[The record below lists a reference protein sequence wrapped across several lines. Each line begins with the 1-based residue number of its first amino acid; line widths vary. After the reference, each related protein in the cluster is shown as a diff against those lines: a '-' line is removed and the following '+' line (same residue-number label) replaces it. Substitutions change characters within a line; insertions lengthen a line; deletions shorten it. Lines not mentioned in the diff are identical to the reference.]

1 MSAMDVEIQEL
12 TGTVRAVDGAGLL
25 NPRTMEVIVAAV
37 LAALERKKRNDEQAR
52 ADTRVT
58 RGVAAEQEHG
68 E

>member
-1 MSAMDVEIQEL
+1 MNAMDVEIQEL

-25 NPRTMEVIVAAV
+25 NPRTVQVIVAAV
-37 LAALERKKRNDEQAR
+37 LAALERKQRNDKQAR

-58 RGVAAEQEHG
+58 QGVAAEQEHG